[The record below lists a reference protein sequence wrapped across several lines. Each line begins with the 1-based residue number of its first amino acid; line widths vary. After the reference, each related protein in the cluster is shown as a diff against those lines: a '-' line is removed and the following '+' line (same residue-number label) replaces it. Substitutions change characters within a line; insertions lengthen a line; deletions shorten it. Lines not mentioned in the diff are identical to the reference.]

1 MKKNKLVLDF
11 RLAILTVI
19 TLAVLMPVFSVIHE
33 MGHGTLCYVNGNDF
47 TWGLNLIGGAWLSC
61 IGTIEDPTMFRLA
74 GGLISA
80 LTASTVL
87 ILVLPHFSKK
97 TGFISIALASIAAT
111 EYITALMEGFA
122 NDFYMNSPFS
132 SGVSGTITLVIVIW
146 FVFRSSQ
153 KRRMSQIA

>member
-33 MGHGTLCYVNGNDF
+33 MGHGALCFVNGNDF

-122 NDFYMNSPFS
+122 NDFYMNSGFA
-132 SGVSGTITLVIVIW
+132 GAILGTVLLCVVIF
-146 FVFRSSQ
+146 FVWRNS
-153 KRRMSQIA
+153 R